1 MSRKKQSIAAKN
13 STPATVV
20 KSDCSTLE
28 RSNSFS
34 TTETMAAVASA
45 ASPFIKPFSENTTPE
60 ENKQT
65 ADYNL
70 KVIAIFMAGALILT
84 AINKR

>member
-1 MSRKKQSIAAKN
+1 MSKKKQVPAAKN
-13 STPATVV
+13 STPATVA
-20 KSDCSTLE
+20 KSNCSAP
-28 RSNSFS
+28 RQSNFVN
-34 TTETMAAVASA
+34 TVETMAAVASA
-45 ASPFIKPFSENTTPE
+45 ASQFTKPFSDNATAE

-84 AINKR
+84 AMTNK

>member
-1 MSRKKQSIAAKN
+1 MSKKKQSIAAK
-13 STPATVV
+13 SSAPATMT
-20 KSDCSTLE
+20 KQDCSTP
-28 RSNSFS
+28 RQSYFVN

-45 ASPFIKPFSENTTPE
+45 ASQFTKPFSDDATAE

-84 AINKR
+84 AINKS